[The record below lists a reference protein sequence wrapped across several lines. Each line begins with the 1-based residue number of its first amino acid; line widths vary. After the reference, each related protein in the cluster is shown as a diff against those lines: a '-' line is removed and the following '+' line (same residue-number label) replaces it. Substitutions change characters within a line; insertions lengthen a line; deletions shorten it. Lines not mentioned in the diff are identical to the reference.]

1 MIVLILVFRL
11 VIGEQMIDV
20 LGPEKRRRRTTQE
33 KIAIVQ
39 QSFEPGMTVS
49 LVARQHGVAASQLF
63 LWRKQ
68 YQEGSLTAVAAGEQ
82 VVPASELAAAMKQIK
97 ELQRLLGK
105 KTMENELLKEAV
117 EYGRGKKVDSA
128 RALIARGWGVSLVSR
143 CLRVSRAQLHVILRR
158 TDDWMDGRRSRHT
171 DDTDVLLR
179 IHHVIGELPTYGYR
193 RVWALLRRQAELD
206 GMPAINAKR
215 VYRIMRQNALLLER
229 KPAVPPSKRAHT
241 GRVAVKESNQ
251 RWCSDGFEFRCDNGE
266 KLRVTFALDCCDREA
281 LHWAVTTGGFN
292 SETVQDVML
301 GAVERRFG
309 NELPA
314 SPVEWLTDN
323 GSCYRANETR
333 QFARMLLGLEP
344 KSTAVRSPE
353 SNGIAESF
361 VKTIKRDYIS
371 VMPKPD
377 GLTAAKNLAEAFEHY
392 NEWHP
397 HSALGY
403 RSPREYLRQQAS
415 NGLSDNR
422 CLEI

>member
-1 MIVLILVFRL
+1 
-11 VIGEQMIDV
+11 MIDV

-158 TDDWMDGRRSRHT
+158 TDDWKDGRRSRHA

-229 KPAVPPSKRAHT
+229 KTAVPPSKRAHT
-241 GRVAVKESNQ
+241 GKVAVKESNQ

-333 QFARMLLGLEP
+333 QFARMLGLEP
-344 KSTAVRSPE
+344 KNTAVRSPE

>member
-1 MIVLILVFRL
+1 
-11 VIGEQMIDV
+11 MIDV

-158 TDDWMDGRRSRHT
+158 TDDWKDGRRSRHS

-206 GMPAINAKR
+206 GIPAINAKR
-215 VYRIMRQNALLLER
+215 IYRIMRQNALLLER

-333 QFARMLLGLEP
+333 QFARMLGLEP
-344 KSTAVRSPE
+344 KNTAVRSPE

>member
-1 MIVLILVFRL
+1 
-11 VIGEQMIDV
+11 MIDV
-20 LGPEKRRRRTTQE
+20 LGPEKRRRRSVQE

-82 VVPASELAAAMKQIK
+82 VVPASELASAMKQIK

-117 EYGRGKKVDSA
+117 EYGRPKKVDSA
-128 RALIARGWGVSLVSR
+128 RALVAGGWRISLVSR
-143 CLRVSRAQLHVILRR
+143 CLRVSRAQLHA
-158 TDDWMDGRRSRHT
+158 MARRSKGWQDRRCKRKP
-171 DDTDVLLR
+171 DDTEALAR
-179 IHHVIGELPTYGYR
+179 IHTVIDDLPTYGYR
-193 RVWALLRRQAELD
+193 RVWALLRRQSETDDMAV
-206 GMPAINAKR
+206 INAKR

-229 KPAVPPSKRAHT
+229 KSTIPLSKRAHT
-241 GRVAVKESNQ
+241 GKVAVGESNQ
-251 RWCSDGFEFRCDNGE
+251 RWCSDGFEFSCDNGE

-281 LHWAVTTGGFN
+281 LHWAASTGGYD

-309 NELPA
+309 NSLPA

-323 GSCYRANETR
+323 GSAYRSHQTR
-333 QFARMLLGLEP
+333 QFARMVGLEP
-344 KSTAVRSPE
+344 KHTAVRSPE
-353 SNGIAESF
+353 SNGMAESF
-361 VKTIKRDYIS
+361 VKTMKRDYIS
-371 VMPKPD
+371 IMPKPD
-377 GLTAAKNLAEAFEHY
+377 GLTAVKNLAEAFEHY

-403 RSPREYLRQQAS
+403 RSPREYLRRRTS
-415 NGLSDNR
+415 HGLSDKK
-422 CLEI
+422 CMEI

>member
-1 MIVLILVFRL
+1 
-11 VIGEQMIDV
+11 

-333 QFARMLLGLEP
+333 QFARMLGLEP

-415 NGLSDNR
+415 NGLSD
-422 CLEI
+422 

>member
-1 MIVLILVFRL
+1 
-11 VIGEQMIDV
+11 MIDV

-281 LHWAVTTGGFN
+281 LHWAVTTGGFD

-309 NELPA
+309 NALPA

-333 QFARMLLGLEP
+333 QFARMLGLEP